1 MDNTNL
7 SKEPFSLE
15 KVKTQSEDELF
26 YFVDNKSINSERI
39 TAPRYSYWKSVFRI
53 FFKSPL
59 NWALVGLFVL
69 ILIMSYIYPATTS
82 FDQFKNLS
90 DPTTF
95 NLSPAQAINKFG
107 FSFEYLLGTG
117 ASGESIFLNVWFG
130 ARTSISLA
138 LACAAI
144 NMIVG
149 VIMGAV
155 WGYNKTVDA
164 IMVVVYNIVSNV
176 PYILLITILVYVIGH
191 GFIQF
196 IFALTITGWLSIA
209 YFFRNQVLIIRGRE
223 YNLASKCLGTP
234 LYKTVTKNILPFMTS
249 VIMTILATEIPSY
262 ISSEVF
268 LSYLGVGLNA
278 DIPSLGRMISSA
290 QTSWTTYP
298 WRFWAPVSVSALI
311 TIILYVLGQN
321 LADASDP
328 RTHMQ

>member
-1 MDNTNL
+1 MENQVIN
-7 SKEPFSLE
+7 KQPFDLE

-26 YFVDNKSINSERI
+26 YFVDNNSTSSERI

-53 FFKSPL
+53 FFKNPL
-59 NWALVGLFVL
+59 NWILSILLLVT
-69 ILIMSYIYPATTS
+69 ILCAYIIPLVTN
-82 FDQFKNLS
+82 FNQFES
-90 DPTTF
+90 VTDASTF
-95 NLSPAQAINKFG
+95 NLSPSAAIARFG
-107 FSFEYLLGTG
+107 FSFKYILGTG
-117 ASGESIFLNVWFG
+117 NAGESIFYQVWYG
-130 ARTSISLA
+130 ARTSLSLA

-144 NMIVG
+144 NMIIG
-149 VIMGAV
+149 VIMGAI
-155 WGYNKTVDA
+155 WGYNKAVDG
-164 IMVVVYNIVSNV
+164 IMTFLYNIVSNV

-196 IFALTITGWLSIA
+196 IFALTVTGWLSIA
-209 YFFRNQVLIIRGRE
+209 YFFRNQVLIIRDRE

-234 LYKTVTKNILPFMTS
+234 LFKTVTRNILPFLTS

-268 LSYLGVGLNA
+268 LSYLGVGLSA
-278 DIPSLGRMISSA
+278 DIPSLGRMISTA
-290 QTSWTTYP
+290 QTSWITYP
-298 WRFWAPVSVSALI
+298 WEFWSPVFISSLI